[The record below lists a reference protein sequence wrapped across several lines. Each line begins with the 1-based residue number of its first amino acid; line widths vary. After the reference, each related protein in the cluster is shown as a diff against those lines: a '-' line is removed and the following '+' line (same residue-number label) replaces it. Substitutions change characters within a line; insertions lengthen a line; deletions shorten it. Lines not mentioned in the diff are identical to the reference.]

1 MNRASVGASRSLL
14 FGPGGQGML
23 RIPIEAAPAL
33 ATPAW
38 IEVDL
43 DAVAHNVR
51 AFRRLLPP
59 TCQLIAVVKANAYGH
74 GMVRIAR
81 TALQNGATELAVANV
96 GEGAILRDAGVTAP
110 ILIAGPVA
118 PSEVF
123 AVAQH
128 ALLPSLGSIELA
140 QAMARASRRFL
151 PVHIE
156 VDTGMARHGVPI
168 AELPAFVD
176 GVRRRGKLSI
186 AGVFTHFAAT
196 GTADAAGL
204 QQQLDAFLRAV
215 DGVRDL
221 RGVRRHAC
229 NTLAAL
235 QVPAAHL
242 DAVRIGGGLYGF
254 DPFHRLG
261 GCAGPLTLRPALA
274 LKARLVGVR
283 DVPAGAAVGY
293 GATFTCARQSRLGL
307 LPLGYADGLPRELWR
322 GAPVLVRGVRAPIVG
337 AISMNQTIVDV
348 SAVPGASIGD
358 EVVLLGAQ
366 GGERL
371 RPEERVPPGGSV
383 YEVTALLRASL
394 TRRYLVPGPAPLLV
408 RGVDGAALSRDA
420 R

>member
-1 MNRASVGASRSLL
+1 M
-14 FGPGGQGML
+14 Q

-59 TCQLIAVVKANAYGH
+59 SCTLIAVVKANAYGH

-118 PSEVF
+118 PSEAF

-128 ALLPSLGSIELA
+128 ALLPSLGTVELA
-140 QAMARASRRFL
+140 QAMARSSRRFL

-156 VDTGMARHGVPI
+156 VDTGMSRHGVPA
-168 AELPAFVD
+168 AELAAFVD
-176 GVRRRGKLSI
+176 GVHRRGKLSI

-196 GTADAAGL
+196 SVDDTAGL
-204 QQQLDAFLRAV
+204 QRQLMAFTGAV
-215 DGVRDL
+215 DAVRDL

-229 NTLAAL
+229 NTLAAM
-235 QVPAAHL
+235 VEPRAHL

-254 DPFHRLG
+254 DPFHQSG
-261 GCAGPLTLRPALA
+261 GGAGPLALRPALA
-274 LKARLVGVR
+274 LKARLVGMR

-293 GATFTCARQSRLGL
+293 GGTFTCARPSRLGL
-307 LPLGYADGLPRELWR
+307 VPLGYADGLTRELWQ

-337 AISMNQTIVDV
+337 AISMNQTIVDLTDV
-348 SAVPGASIGD
+348 AGASPGD

-366 GGERL
+366 RFGESGTQRV
-371 RPEERVPPGGSV
+371 RPEERVGPGGSV
-383 YEVTALLRASL
+383 YEVTALLRPSL
-394 TRRYLVPGPAPLLV
+394 TRRYLVPGAAPLVV
-408 RGVDGAALSRDA
+408 RDVGATALSRDT